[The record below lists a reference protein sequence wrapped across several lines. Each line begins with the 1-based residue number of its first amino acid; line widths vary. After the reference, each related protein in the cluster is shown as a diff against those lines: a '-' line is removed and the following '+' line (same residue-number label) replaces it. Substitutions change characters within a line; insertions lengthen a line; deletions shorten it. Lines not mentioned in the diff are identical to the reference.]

1 MKSNKFIVLDLD
13 ETLFHCD
20 ILDPED
26 TPDFIFT
33 LADVNDNNTYYSI
46 NRPYLKEF
54 LSYLEENFEYG
65 IFTSASADYAEK
77 HIEFLGLNPKFVLSK
92 DSCSPKRDIDLDKIV
107 FYKDLSK
114 IKKYVQSLDDVLIID
129 DKWIYPNHY
138 GNLIKVEPFYGNK
151 NDDVL
156 LVLIKYLD
164 KIKNI
169 ENTRKLEKRGWYEN
183 TKQIRL

>member
-1 MKSNKFIVLDLD
+1 LRKSNKFIVLDLD

-26 TPDFIFT
+26 TPDFIFI
-33 LADVNDNNTYYSI
+33 LDDKRSYYSI
-46 NRPYLKEF
+46 TRPYFKEF
-54 LSYLEENFEYG
+54 IAYLEENFDYG
-65 IFTSASADYAEK
+65 IYTAASADYAEK
-77 HIEFLGLNPKFVLSK
+77 HIEFLGLNPKFVLSQNNCTIK
-92 DSCSPKRDIDLDKIV
+92 YDTNSGFVTFIKNLDKV
-107 FYKDLSK
+107 
-114 IKKYVQSLDDVLIID
+114 KKYASLTNILAID